1 MEKEQFI
8 KDKIKKLKS
17 EGYSNAQA
25 YAISLNMYN
34 KMQQGGEQKPY
45 YQMAGQYMDTRQKLD
60 MYSNPMDFSIH
71 NPAQEN
77 YYDNNNPMF
86 MTQGREQ
93 VTQPSQNSD
102 FQYKIGDANLDN
114 TVDAKDQ
121 VDKYGNPLKQDRTNV
136 NFNNRVNIMNDPFGG
151 VSMEYALDQ
160 AGAGFG
166 SKNYGQA
173 AVGTGLSL
181 VKGARNFLGGFARG
195 KETQRVGQEMM
206 DRRFEDNRLFN
217 WAQQGGKMR
226 NADILAQ
233 KAITDQGQ
241 GNIEVED
248 GEYKK
253 DAMTGQIMPIV
264 GEKHQE
270 NGKYKGGVKIEA
282 KEGDKFLADYGKAPK
297 EVVSEFSDRFGV
309 KPKKGGSYAEL
320 LKTLERGIGQT
331 KLEKEKADKIIA
343 LEKAQKTEDKA
354 TKELNVNA
362 IQKAIAK
369 TNEKINTLSGVRDEA
384 FEFLFNKQE
393 SYPKKGNGQLLD
405 DNGKPID
412 TNEMV
417 AQQGKIIPSDLP
429 DPVNGIVYEPEG
441 RTYYDSRMDRVVLTP
456 SSSFAPKQAVIN
468 HEKFHKYQFDNGGS
482 NFDIAHNTKNALWAR
497 MQKKPQ
503 LPTTDEVY
511 YDYHNRKGIENY
523 IDVER
528 LKQNPNYKFI
538 PGEILYDKI
547 ADREQYEN
555 PNSLEGEATQYERS
569 LNKQQGGRIGE
580 LAKKHNIPLERAMQ
594 LMQEGGEMMPEQ
606 QMAQE
611 QGQEQQIMQMVA
623 QLLQEGASPEEVVQQ
638 LVSQGVP
645 QEMAIQ
651 TVEMVMQQS
660 QGQMMPQEQA
670 PMMQQGGKMK
680 YYQEAGRFDEGYLQV
695 NAPIKG
701 GRYNPKFIPQGQ
713 KNKEWFPD
721 SQEAVDYFLEN
732 AGTFA
737 KVNPKFKKEFEQME
751 KDIKSAKTPKERF
764 DILTKSQGQRQ
775 QAFWDYAPKELRE
788 YVALGYAP
796 TQTELQNTYNSLS
809 PELKTKFEG
818 LLDEQG
824 VDFKGGKI
832 KGGYYMKK
840 GNWNEQNPLYK
851 FINEDVKIQD
861 PKLFESVVSGRIN
874 DKQWD
879 RRMENFQTL
888 EFNSIKER
896 DNYAK
901 EKGFEKINDLWV
913 DPKNRNN
920 IIKPLVYRDKKVT
933 PEELKKYNENKNV
946 GEYEGYKSFG
956 EDGIYERWTTEDAPK
971 QVETKT
977 PADLQ
982 QFPDQPETKTVDR
995 VKNIM
1000 PNLPTYMP
1008 MISPLDPLAKQN
1020 FNMGRYYFNK
1030 GDVENNIAASY
1041 NAYDTAQER
1050 VQQSGIS
1057 PWQIEAVSGQNMA
1070 THIAGVNEAIARQE
1084 ALDTQVMVNTEDKN
1098 VATAAKEQ
1106 IMNNQANSVYQDQSL
1121 AGINN
1126 YRDSLNNAYKEQ
1138 FLQAQS
1144 DRNYIANLNKANTLS
1159 NQFAVTP
1166 NGVEYLNNRE
1176 QNPLEMTPEQKQ
1188 FLDGLP
1194 PQQRALWS
1202 KAFAQKYGTA

>member
-17 EGYSNAQA
+17 EGYSNTQS
-25 YAISLNMYN
+25 YAIASSMFN
-34 KMQQGGEQKPY
+34 KMQQGGEKKEY
-45 YQMAGQYMDTRQKLD
+45 YQMAGQYMDTRQRLK

-71 NPAQEN
+71 NPAQPQQN
-77 YYDNNNPMF
+77 YYDNEANNPFSMNYNNV
-86 MTQGREQ
+86 MPQ
-93 VTQPSQNSD
+93 VTTQKTQEFSD
-102 FQYKIGDANLDN
+102 YKIGDANLDN

-121 VDKYGNPLKQDRTNV
+121 VDKYGNSLKQDRTNIHY
-136 NFNNRVNIMNDPFGG
+136 NDRVNIMNDPFGG
-151 VSMEYALDQ
+151 TSLEFALNT

-166 SKNYGQA
+166 SGNYGQA

-181 VKGARNFLGGFARG
+181 LKGVRNFMGGYARG

-206 DRRFEDNRLFN
+206 DRRFEDDRLFQ
-217 WAQQGGKMR
+217 WAQQGGKIR

-297 EVVSEFSDRFGV
+297 EVVSEFSDTFGV
-309 KPKKGGSYAEL
+309 KAKKGSSYAEL

-343 LEKAQKTEDKA
+343 LEKAQKTEDKT
-354 TKELNVNA
+354 TKELNVNS

-393 SYPKKGNGQLLD
+393 SYPKKGNGNQLLD
-405 DNGKPID
+405 DNGNPID

-417 AQQGKIIPSDLP
+417 
-429 DPVNGIVYEPEG
+429 V
-441 RTYYDSRMDRVVLTP
+441 
-456 SSSFAPKQAVIN
+456 
-468 HEKFHKYQFDNGGS
+468 
-482 NFDIAHNTKNALWAR
+482 
-497 MQKKPQ
+497 
-503 LPTTDEVY
+503 
-511 YDYHNRKGIENY
+511 
-523 IDVER
+523 
-528 LKQNPNYKFI
+528 
-538 PGEILYDKI
+538 
-547 ADREQYEN
+547 
-555 PNSLEGEATQYERS
+555 
-569 LNKQQGGRIGE
+569 QQGGMIGE
-580 LAKKHNIPLERAMQ
+580 LAKKHNISLERAME
-594 LMQEGGEMMPEQ
+594 LMQEGGEMMP
-606 QMAQE
+606 QE
-611 QGQEQQIMQMVA
+611 QEQQIMQMVA
-623 QLLQEGASPEEVVQQ
+623 QLLQQGASPEEVVQQ

-651 TVEMVMQQS
+651 AVEMIMQQS
-660 QGQMMPQEQA
+660 QGQEQA
-670 PMMQQGGKMK
+670 PMQQGGKKDDIDNYILSPDFNRQELFTNQPYTRELGDKGWLSGNVSDENIAERIRLQRQRLPYLTDNFFPSEDVKQADIEK
-680 YYQEAGRFDEGYLQV
+680 YQKSYNDYLNSAEKAIDKNKNLTDE
-695 NAPIKG
+695 
-701 GRYNPKFIPQGQ
+701 Q
-713 KNKEWFPD
+713 KNK
-721 SQEAVDYFLEN
+721 L
-732 AGTFA
+732 
-737 KVNPKFKKEFEQME
+737 KERL
-751 KDIKSAKTPKERF
+751 KTERF
-764 DILTKSQGQRQ
+764 D
-775 QAFWDYAPKELRE
+775 PKQTARDFDKK
-788 YVALGYAP
+788 YGNFTSSRVGVALP
-796 TQTELQNTYNSLS
+796 LI
-809 PELKTKFEG
+809 TKKDREKYPN
-818 LLDEQG
+818 L
-824 VDFKGGKI
+824 
-832 KGGYYMKK
+832 
-840 GNWNEQNPLYK
+840 K
-851 FINEDVKIQD
+851 FINDVVDKEGNIKEEYKDLSNEAKQNIKATQEDGVLNRNIGILDYGDSPQK
-861 PKLFESVVSGRIN
+861 P
-874 DKQWD
+874 
-879 RRMENFQTL
+879 TL
-888 EFNSIKER
+888 E
-896 DNYAK
+896 
-901 EKGFEKINDLWV
+901 
-913 DPKNRNN
+913 
-920 IIKPLVYRDKKVT
+920 
-933 PEELKKYNENKNV
+933 
-946 GEYEGYKSFG
+946 
-956 EDGIYERWTTEDAPK
+956 
-971 QVETKT
+971 T

-982 QFPDQPETKTVDR
+982 QFPDQPTTEVRDR
-995 VKNIM
+995 VKNIL

-1084 ALDTQVMVNTEDKN
+1084 VLDTQVMVNTEDKN

-1138 FLQAQS
+1138 FLQSQS
-1144 DRNYIANLNKANTLS
+1144 DRNYINNLNKANTLS
-1159 NQFAVTP
+1159 NQFAITP
-1166 NGVEYLNNRE
+1166 NSIEYLNNRE
-1176 QNPLEMTPEQKQ
+1176 QNPLQLTPEQKQ